1 MGGKTLAPQKG
12 ACQFHGAKS
21 FSDYGQTGEE
31 RRLFFLIIHALQSRQ
46 WAEPVS
52 PKKLEFWGHF
62 GMPGRYSIIGQY
74 YKSLALMRK
83 RGLETVST

>member
-1 MGGKTLAPQKG
+1 MGGKTLALQKG

-46 WAEPVS
+46 WAESVS
-52 PKKLEFWGHF
+52 PKKLESGAILACLVDTQLLDN
-62 GMPGRYSIIGQY
+62 IIND
-74 YKSLALMRK
+74 LH
-83 RGLETVST
+83 

>member
-21 FSDYGQTGEE
+21 FSDYVETGEE
-31 RRLFFLIIHALQSRQ
+31 RRLFFIIIHALQSRQ

-52 PKKLEFWGHF
+52 PKKLESGAILACLVDTQLLDN
-62 GMPGRYSIIGQY
+62 IINY
-74 YKSLALMRK
+74 LH
-83 RGLETVST
+83 